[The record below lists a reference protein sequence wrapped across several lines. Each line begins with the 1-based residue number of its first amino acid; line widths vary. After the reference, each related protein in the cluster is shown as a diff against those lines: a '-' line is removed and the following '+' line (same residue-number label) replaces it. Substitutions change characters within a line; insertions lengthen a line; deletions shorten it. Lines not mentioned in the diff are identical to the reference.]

1 MLKLAVA
8 LILSSIAV
16 TQVGAQSTSTKRGA
30 ASLGRSLSEWA
41 ERQMAFDAEIELA
54 RAKAEIE
61 IDKQK
66 RLQALQ
72 QQQSDGKP
80 LPASRQQL
88 SSRIDKDKEEAKLTA
103 RHPQW
108 PTIVTSSVFENWLN
122 TRSLSYQQVCRS
134 THSGDVMNSCID
146 DFFGAKIVQTQ

>member
-1 MLKLAVA
+1 MLKQAIV
-8 LILSSIAV
+8 LILSLIAV
-16 TQVGAQSTSTKRGA
+16 TNVGAQSTSAKRGA
-30 ASLGRSLSEWA
+30 ASIGSSLSDWA
-41 ERQMAFDAEIELA
+41 ERQMSLDAEIELA
-54 RAKAEIE
+54 KAKAEIE

-80 LPASRQQL
+80 LLAPKQQL
-88 SSRIDKDKEEAKLTA
+88 PSYVDKDKEEAKLTA

-108 PTIVTSSVFENWLN
+108 VTILKSSVFGSWLS

-134 THSGDVMNSCID
+134 TQSGDVMNSCID
-146 DFFGAKIVQTQ
+146 DFFGAKIVQAQ